1 MDPKQEKWIDKLT
14 HAANKRK
21 EEKVKWDARDRALT
35 QIRSKI
41 AGKIGDNLIKDMNV
55 TVSDGEKNKETT
67 LDYENRDQ
75 KKEFDWAQQFDGY
88 NSMSDEDQEK
98 HARARILIETL
109 QSELESA
116 TIAIENPPGSKNFE
130 RVKLF
135 DKEDIA
141 KEFYTPLVREGL
153 MAETFVPNK
162 YSSTHKMIEETF
174 DLYKDKLQEEGYS
187 NMAYAGE
194 CLKMGL
200 SVLGSATSLMSTG
213 PAFMDIVETSKDPDL
228 IKWSNFVPETFV
240 PGSEGSNGISE
251 INDKISEIGEKGTS
265 DLKEF
270 TELLRQGMDVLNEV
284 VVEGGIDVY
293 EWRKKYKDPKTP
305 IEPLDKRRL
314 MAGRIA
320 NSLVSGV
327 SGVVSQRM
335 NWNKWNMG
343 VLAGSL
349 YRSNASLKEITELL
363 QDEKKISLV
372 EADGVEIVKCLNAG
386 FAKIFSVFPD
396 TVSKAQD
403 AVTEIKNT
411 FARCCSGSEIADLI
425 NEEKYPAA
433 IKLVTTAATNAMGTA
448 TGNGELCQE
457 ITDNQKEITD
467 LLGGEMAK
475 ELTDHFKE
483 TEKILIDDRK
493 KIDAAHGKDKV
504 SLIEKQIAKIERDNF
519 RRKWFVTLMSQGTE
533 FASKFFA
540 PLVMAGAGVSLLS
553 NANEAMKRA
562 TDAQNFLEK
571 QNGML
576 RDASSFSASIQNFLI
591 NANSQYYHY
600 QIQSCCDA
608 CRLIGA
614 LIETCGYA
622 TGPGS
627 VIAAV
632 VGQTMQASGR
642 ALSALEAIKYE
653 LEKNN
658 EARAGW
664 KIYKEALQKPE
675 NRKLALLA
683 MKQNPTLAKYAVA
696 WGAII
701 EKEPLLEDFLTVT
714 GLTAESLADQKD
726 TKLVMKYLE
735 TRFSGDNIIAG
746 MEAVAKGWAPH
757 PVELTLECWNAFIR
771 RGKEEVGLVVDG
783 KMAPLIENVEYGILA
798 CVKPW
803 KDYEKTPSNEEV
815 VKANLSAL
823 ETLINELLK
832 YNPKPSEGS
841 VSTGFVQVREFLDSM
856 KKLARKRVKYIKEPQ
871 SVAWTDLPAD
881 IKYGIPLGKLQKTAV
896 LELGDGELSYNF
908 KDGDFRDVGIHQ
920 LEVYAR
926 KTVNYA
932 ESRKVFANITV
943 TKAEQVVEWVENLE
957 EITTATKLGPAQK
970 NAGQVPAADNGGGE
984 LKYSFND
991 GDTLAAGDQE
1001 LWVHAEAT
1009 ENYNQSPTVTRKI
1022 TVVAAAP

>member
-1 MDPKQEKWIDKLT
+1 
-14 HAANKRK
+14 
-21 EEKVKWDARDRALT
+21 
-35 QIRSKI
+35 
-41 AGKIGDNLIKDMNV
+41 
-55 TVSDGEKNKETT
+55 
-67 LDYENRDQ
+67 
-75 KKEFDWAQQFDGY
+75 
-88 NSMSDEDQEK
+88 
-98 HARARILIETL
+98 
-109 QSELESA
+109 
-116 TIAIENPPGSKNFE
+116 
-130 RVKLF
+130 
-135 DKEDIA
+135 
-141 KEFYTPLVREGL
+141 

-213 PAFMDIVETSKDPDL
+213 PAFMAIVETSNDPDL

-270 TELLRQGMDVLNEV
+270 TELLRQGMDVLNEI

-320 NSLVSGV
+320 DSLVSGV
-327 SGVVSQRM
+327 SGVVSESM
-335 NWNKWNMG
+335 KTWNMS

-349 YRSNASLKEITELL
+349 YRSNANLKEITKLL

-372 EADGVEIVKCLNAG
+372 EADGVEIVKVLNAG
-386 FAKIFSVFPD
+386 FAKIFPN
-396 TVSKAQD
+396 TVIKASD
-403 AVTEIKNT
+403 AVEEIKKSFFT
-411 FARCCSGSEIADLI
+411 HCSGSNIADLI

-433 IKLVTTAATNAMGTA
+433 INLVRTAATNAMGTA
-448 TGNGELCQE
+448 TDNEELCTE
-457 ITDNQKEITD
+457 ISEKQGEIREA
-467 LLGGEMAK
+467 LSGEMAK

-493 KIDAAHGKDKV
+493 KIDAAHGENKV
-504 SLIEKQIAKIERDNF
+504 SLIEKQIAKIERDDF

-642 ALSALEAIKYE
+642 ALSELEAIKYE

-771 RGKEEVGLVVDG
+771 RGKEEVGLVVD
-783 KMAPLIENVEYGILA
+783 L
-798 CVKPW
+798 
-803 KDYEKTPSNEEV
+803 
-815 VKANLSAL
+815 
-823 ETLINELLK
+823 
-832 YNPKPSEGS
+832 
-841 VSTGFVQVREFLDSM
+841 
-856 KKLARKRVKYIKEPQ
+856 
-871 SVAWTDLPAD
+871 
-881 IKYGIPLGKLQKTAV
+881 
-896 LELGDGELSYNF
+896 
-908 KDGDFRDVGIHQ
+908 
-920 LEVYAR
+920 
-926 KTVNYA
+926 
-932 ESRKVFANITV
+932 
-943 TKAEQVVEWVENLE
+943 
-957 EITTATKLGPAQK
+957 
-970 NAGQVPAADNGGGE
+970 
-984 LKYSFND
+984 
-991 GDTLAAGDQE
+991 
-1001 LWVHAEAT
+1001 
-1009 ENYNQSPTVTRKI
+1009 
-1022 TVVAAAP
+1022 

>member
-1 MDPKQEKWIDKLT
+1 VDNKQEQWIEDLT
-14 HAANKRK
+14 KNAGKR
-21 EEKVKWDARDRALT
+21 ENEKMKWDARDRALT

-41 AGKIGDNLIKDMNV
+41 AGKKGDSLIKDMQV
-55 TVSDGEKNKETT
+55 TVSYGEKNEET
-67 LDYENRDQ
+67 LDYETRDQ
-75 KKEFDWAQQFDGY
+75 IKEFDWAQQSDGY
-88 NSMSDEDQEK
+88 NSMSDTDLEK
-98 HARARILIETL
+98 HARAANLINTL
-109 QSELESA
+109 VSELESA
-116 TIAIENPPGSKNFE
+116 T
-130 RVKLF
+130 VKIGDKTEHLF
-135 DKEDIA
+135 NKKDIA
-141 KEFYTPLVREGL
+141 NEFYTPLVREGL
-153 MAETFVPNK
+153 MAETFVPND
-162 YSSTHKMIEETF
+162 YSRTHKMIEETF
-174 DLYKDKLQEEGYS
+174 DKYKEKLEEEGYS

-228 IKWSNFVPETFV
+228 IKWSNYVPETFV

-284 VVEGGIDVY
+284 VVEGGIDAN
-293 EWRKKYKDPKTP
+293 EMWKYKDPKTP

-320 NSLVSGV
+320 DSLVSGV
-327 SGVVSQRM
+327 SGVVSESM
-335 NWNKWNMG
+335 KTWNMS

-349 YRSNASLKEITELL
+349 YRSNANLKKITELL

-372 EADGVEIVKCLNAG
+372 EADSVEIVECLNAG
-386 FAKIFSVFPD
+386 FAKIFPN
-396 TVSKAQD
+396 TVSNAPD
-403 AVTEIKNT
+403 AVKEIENT
-411 FARCCSGSEIADLI
+411 FARCCSGSNIADLI

-475 ELTDHFKE
+475 ELKDHFEE
-483 TEKILIDDRK
+483 TEKIRIDDRK
-493 KIDAAHGKDKV
+493 KIAAAHGKDKV
-504 SLIEKQIAKIERDNF
+504 SLIEKQIAKIERDVF
-519 RRKWFVTLMSQGTE
+519 IRKWAVTVMSQGTE

-540 PLVMAGAGVSLLS
+540 PLVMAGTAATLYG
-553 NANEAMKRA
+553 NIHEAMKRA

-571 QNGML
+571 EKGML
-576 RDASSFSASIQNFLI
+576 RDASPFSASIQNFLI
-591 NANSQYYHY
+591 NANSQKLHY

-642 ALSALEAIKYE
+642 AVSALEAIKYE
-653 LEKNN
+653 VEKND

-664 KIYKEALQKPE
+664 KMYKEALLKPE
-675 NRKLALLA
+675 NRKLALKA
-683 MKQNPTLAKYAVA
+683 MQQNPTLAKYSVV

-701 EKEPLLEDFLTVT
+701 EKEPLLADFLTVT
-714 GLTAESLADQKD
+714 GLTAESLADPKAD
-726 TKLVMKYLE
+726 FDLVIKYLE
-735 TRFSGDNIIAG
+735 TKFSDDNVILG
-746 MEAVAKGWAPH
+746 REAVAKGWAPK
-757 PVELTLECWNAFIR
+757 PELTLECWNAFIR

-803 KDYEKTPSNEEV
+803 KDYDTTPSDEKV

-823 ETLINELLK
+823 ETLIDALES
-832 YNPKPSEGS
+832 YNPKPSEGF
-841 VSTGFVQVREFLDSM
+841 VSTGHVQVHEFLDSM
-856 KKLARKRVKYIKEPQ
+856 LKLARERVEKIK
-871 SVAWTDLPAD
+871 
-881 IKYGIPLGKLQKTAV
+881 
-896 LELGDGELSYNF
+896 
-908 KDGDFRDVGIHQ
+908 
-920 LEVYAR
+920 
-926 KTVNYA
+926 
-932 ESRKVFANITV
+932 
-943 TKAEQVVEWVENLE
+943 KA
-957 EITTATKLGPAQK
+957 
-970 NAGQVPAADNGGGE
+970 
-984 LKYSFND
+984 
-991 GDTLAAGDQE
+991 
-1001 LWVHAEAT
+1001 
-1009 ENYNQSPTVTRKI
+1009 
-1022 TVVAAAP
+1022 

>member
-1 MDPKQEKWIDKLT
+1 MDDKQAKWIDELT
-14 HAANKRK
+14 HAAGERK
-21 EEKVKWDARDRALT
+21 QEKVKWDARDRALT

-41 AGKIGDNLIKDMNV
+41 ASNRDRLLTDMNLIVYDDESAVVVTEKGETVEKKGKSKKDKKHQQ
-55 TVSDGEKNKETT
+55 DI
-67 LDYENRDQ
+67 LDYESRDQ
-75 KKEFDWAQQFDGY
+75 ILEFDLAEQSEGWNLMTDK
-88 NSMSDEDQEK
+88 DLER
-98 HARARILIETL
+98 HAEASNLINDMVG
-109 QSELESA
+109 ELESA
-116 TIAIENPPGSKNFE
+116 T
-130 RVKLF
+130 VKIGDKTEHLF
-135 DKEDIA
+135 NKKDIA
-141 KEFYTPLVREGL
+141 NEFYTPLVREGL
-153 MAETFVPNK
+153 MAETFVPNE
-162 YSSTHKMIEETF
+162 YSSTHEMIEKTF
-174 DLYKDKLQEEGYS
+174 DLYKDKLEEEGYS
-187 NMAYAGE
+187 NKAYAGE

-213 PAFMDIVETSKDPDL
+213 PAFMAIVETSNDPDL

-284 VVEGGIDVY
+284 VVEGGIDAN
-293 EWRKKYKDPKTP
+293 EMRKNYKDPKTP

-320 NSLVSGV
+320 DSLVSGV
-327 SGVVSQRM
+327 SGVVSESM
-335 NWNKWNMG
+335 KTWNMS

-349 YRSNASLKEITELL
+349 YRSNANLKKITEIL
-363 QDEKKISLV
+363 QDKGIESLDKDHGDKIV
-372 EADGVEIVKCLNAG
+372 ECLNDG
-386 FAKIFSVFPD
+386 FAKIFPD
-396 TVSKAQD
+396 TVIKAPD

-411 FARCCSGSEIADLI
+411 FARCCSGSDIADLI
-425 NEEKYPAA
+425 NKEEYLKAV
-433 IKLVTTAATNAMGTA
+433 KLVTTAATDAMKKA
-448 TGNGELCQE
+448 
-457 ITDNQKEITD
+457 TDNTDLCKEIKENEGEIKEA
-467 LLGGEMAK
+467 LGKQMAK
-475 ELTDHFKE
+475 ELTDHFEE
-483 TEKILIDDRK
+483 TEKIRIDDRK

-504 SLIEKQIAKIERDNF
+504 SLIEKQIAKIERDVF
-519 RRKWFVTLMSQGTE
+519 IRKWAVTVMSQGTE

-540 PLVMAGAGVSLLS
+540 PLVMAGTAATLYG
-553 NANEAMKRA
+553 NIHEAMKRA

-571 QNGML
+571 EKGML
-576 RDASSFSASIQNFLI
+576 RDASPFSASIQNFLI
-591 NANSQYYHY
+591 NANSQKLHY

-642 ALSALEAIKYE
+642 AVSALEAIKYE
-653 LEKNN
+653 LEKND

-664 KIYKEALQKPE
+664 KMYKEALLKPE
-675 NRKLALLA
+675 NRKLALKA
-683 MKQNPTLAKYAVA
+683 MQQNPTLAKYSVV

-714 GLTAESLADQKD
+714 GLTAESLADPKAD
-726 TKLVMKYLE
+726 FDLVIKYLE
-735 TRFSGDNIIAG
+735 TKFSDDNVIVG

-803 KDYEKTPSNEEV
+803 EDYDTTPSDEEV

-832 YNPKPSEGS
+832 YSPKPSEGS

-856 KKLARKRVKYIKEPQ
+856 LGLARERVEKIK
-871 SVAWTDLPAD
+871 
-881 IKYGIPLGKLQKTAV
+881 
-896 LELGDGELSYNF
+896 
-908 KDGDFRDVGIHQ
+908 
-920 LEVYAR
+920 
-926 KTVNYA
+926 
-932 ESRKVFANITV
+932 
-943 TKAEQVVEWVENLE
+943 KA
-957 EITTATKLGPAQK
+957 
-970 NAGQVPAADNGGGE
+970 
-984 LKYSFND
+984 
-991 GDTLAAGDQE
+991 
-1001 LWVHAEAT
+1001 
-1009 ENYNQSPTVTRKI
+1009 
-1022 TVVAAAP
+1022 